1 MGGNPIY
8 DWDAMEKDEYS
19 WWVKR
24 FEYSLKLFDVLRI
37 DHFRGFESYWE
48 VKYGAK
54 DAINGQWTK
63 GPGMKLFNKL
73 KEELGDM
80 NIIAEDLGFFNRRR
94 N

>member
-1 MGGNPIY
+1 MSTVGGLKGSNIVLS
-8 DWDAMEKDEYS
+8 YS
-19 WWVKR
+19 MYL
-24 FEYSLKLFDVLRI
+24 ELIILG
-37 DHFRGFESYWE
+37 GFESYWE